1 MKLGNLVSE
10 IQLESKLGDEFAD
23 IGDELAQELKDELEN
38 QDELNEVVM
47 SIVAYVM
54 FSNGIMALTS
64 KLVKRI
70 SKKYDFGKGV
80 SAAEKIEAFAK
91 ANDDRFMY
99 PIRKAVSLFTKDEAK
114 IKKVTHILF
123 AVVVLSMA
131 LNAGMEVF
139 DLIKNS
145 DFMQSS
151 VNSLRTAVGG
161 TKVHALVRTIARL
174 L

>member
-10 IQLESKLGDEFAD
+10 IQLENKLGDEFAD

-38 QDELNEVVM
+38 QDEINEVVM

-54 FSNGIMALTS
+54 LSNGIMGLTS

-70 SKKYDFGKGV
+70 SKKYNFGKGQ
-80 SAAEKIEAFAK
+80 AGRKIEAFAK

-131 LNAGMEVF
+131 LNAEWKY
-139 DLIKNS
+139 LI
-145 DFMQSS
+145 
-151 VNSLRTAVGG
+151 
-161 TKVHALVRTIARL
+161 
-174 L
+174 

>member
-1 MKLGNLVSE
+1 MKLKEIVSE
-10 IQLESKLGDEFAD
+10 IQESKIGDEFAD

-38 QDELNEVVM
+38 QDELNEVVI

-54 FSNGIMALTS
+54 LSNGIMGLTS

-80 SAAEKIEAFAK
+80 STEKIEAFAK

-161 TKVHALVRTIARL
+161 TKVHALVRTIAKL

>member
-1 MKLGNLVSE
+1 MIVLC
-10 IQLESKLGDEFAD
+10 IQF
-23 IGDELAQELKDELEN
+23 
-38 QDELNEVVM
+38 V
-47 SIVAYVM
+47 
-54 FSNGIMALTS
+54 
-64 KLVKRI
+64 
-70 SKKYDFGKGV
+70 
-80 SAAEKIEAFAK
+80 
-91 ANDDRFMY
+91 
-99 PIRKAVSLFTKDEAK
+99 KAVSLFTKDEAK

-174 L
+174 LEPIHRRTNNYKHLSSHFFCGQYLQNRFNMAS

>member
-1 MKLGNLVSE
+1 MKLRTIVSE
-10 IQLESKLGDEFAD
+10 IQESKLGDEFAD
-23 IGDELAQELKDELEN
+23 IADELADKLEDELDTASAIQE
-38 QDELNEVVM
+38 EIVL

-54 FSNGIMALTS
+54 LSNGIMGLTS

-123 AVVVLSMA
+123 AIVA
-131 LNAGMEVF
+131 LPF
-139 DLIKNS
+139 DGLWPPR
-145 DFMQSS
+145 
-151 VNSLRTAVGG
+151 V
-161 TKVHALVRTIARL
+161 
-174 L
+174 

>member
-1 MKLGNLVSE
+1 MKLRTIVSE
-10 IQLESKLGDEFAD
+10 IQESKLGNEFAE

-38 QDELNEVVM
+38 SDELNEVIM

-54 FSNGIMALTS
+54 LSNGIMGLTS

-91 ANDDRFMY
+91 ANDDRFMF

-131 LNAGMEVF
+131 LNAGLEVF

-151 VNSLRTAVGG
+151 VNSLRTAISGN
-161 TKVHALVRTIARL
+161 KVHTLIRTIGKL

>member
-1 MKLGNLVSE
+1 MKLRTIVSE
-10 IQLESKLGDEFAD
+10 IQESKLGDEFAD
-23 IGDELAQELKDELEN
+23 IADELADKLEDELDTASAIQE
-38 QDELNEVVM
+38 EIVL

-54 FSNGIMALTS
+54 LSNGIMGLTS

-70 SKKYDFGKGV
+70 SKKYNFGKGQA
-80 SAAEKIEAFAK
+80 AAEKIEAFAK

-99 PIRKAVSLFTKDEAK
+99 PIRKAVSLFTKDEAR

-161 TKVHALVRTIARL
+161 TKVHALVRTIAKL

>member
-1 MKLGNLVSE
+1 MKLKEIVSE
-10 IQLESKLGDEFAD
+10 IQESKIGDEFAD

-38 QDELNEVVM
+38 QDELNEVVI

-54 FSNGIMALTS
+54 LSNGIMGLTS

-80 SAAEKIEAFAK
+80 SADLEKIEAFAK

-114 IKKVTHILF
+114 NQKGYSYFICSGGVKYGIKCWNGSI
-123 AVVVLSMA
+123 
-131 LNAGMEVF
+131 
-139 DLIKNS
+139 
-145 DFMQSS
+145 
-151 VNSLRTAVGG
+151 
-161 TKVHALVRTIARL
+161 
-174 L
+174 

>member
-1 MKLGNLVSE
+1 MG
-10 IQLESKLGDEFAD
+10 
-23 IGDELAQELKDELEN
+23 
-38 QDELNEVVM
+38 
-47 SIVAYVM
+47 
-54 FSNGIMALTS
+54 LTS

-70 SKKYDFGKGV
+70 SKKYEFGKGV

-131 LNAGMEVF
+131 LNAGLEVF

-151 VNSLRTAVGG
+151 VNSLRTAISGN
-161 TKVHALVRTIARL
+161 KVHTLIRTIGKL

>member
-1 MKLGNLVSE
+1 MY
-10 IQLESKLGDEFAD
+10 QL
-23 IGDELAQELKDELEN
+23 
-38 QDELNEVVM
+38 
-47 SIVAYVM
+47 
-54 FSNGIMALTS
+54 
-64 KLVKRI
+64 
-70 SKKYDFGKGV
+70 
-80 SAAEKIEAFAK
+80 EKIEAFAK

-161 TKVHALVRTIARL
+161 TKVHALVRTIAKL